1 MIEKYVSCSEDMRS
15 ELKKLDRAFAE
26 LKSEKAELE
35 KEVEKSKESIQKR
48 LEIAQKLNDYE
59 DLKQVV
65 EAIPPEILRAY
76 STLKVTEKE
85 TAR

>member
-1 MIEKYVSCSEDMRS
+1 MRS

-26 LKSEKAELE
+26 LKSEKVNFE

-59 DLKQVV
+59 DLKQTV
-65 EAIPPEILRAY
+65 EAIPQEILRVY

-85 TAR
+85 NVI